1 MGTAAAGVEVNST
14 GTIVDVLGV
23 VGVGVGLAGTA
34 LGETSGVAVADGE
47 GTRVGLA
54 GGNGRGVSVGEGT
67 AAWTIAVGG
76 SCSWL
81 PQPLNIAT
89 SIIVPA
95 RIIKQRHS
103 GVRLKRLLISNI
115 AILQTA

>member
-1 MGTAAAGVEVNST
+1 MVA
-14 GTIVDVLGV
+14 GTIVGVLRVGG
-23 VGVGVGLAGTA
+23 VGVGVAGTA
-34 LGETSGVAVADGE
+34 VGETSGVAVADGE
-47 GTRVGLA
+47 GTKVGLA
-54 GGNGRGVSVGEGT
+54 GGNGLGVSVGEGT

-81 PQPLNIAT
+81 EQPLNIVMR
-89 SIIVPA
+89 IIVPA